1 MSRPTDL
8 IAKVKQRDVQLGEDL
23 AREFRVLS
31 ARRSFGLNFERH
43 QPEAV
48 ELYQRPIRRGD
59 KVRRLTERGSTAR
72 GDQSLWQVL
81 AVTDT
86 AGSQRATLQSLDS
99 ADKEIRDSALD
110 DRSEEHTSEL
120 QSLMR
125 TSYAVFC
132 LKK

>member
-1 MSRPTDL
+1 MSRLTDL
-8 IAKVKQRDVQLGEDL
+8 IAKVKQRDVQLGADL

-31 ARRSFGLNFERH
+31 SRRSFGLNFERH

-48 ELYQRPIRRGD
+48 ELYQRPIRRSD

-86 AGSQRATLQSLDS
+86 AGSQRA
-99 ADKEIRDSALD
+99 
-110 DRSEEHTSEL
+110 RSEGPTSEPP
-120 QSLMR
+120 SLMR
-125 TSYAVFC
+125 RTYAGC
-132 LKK
+132 RLHKT